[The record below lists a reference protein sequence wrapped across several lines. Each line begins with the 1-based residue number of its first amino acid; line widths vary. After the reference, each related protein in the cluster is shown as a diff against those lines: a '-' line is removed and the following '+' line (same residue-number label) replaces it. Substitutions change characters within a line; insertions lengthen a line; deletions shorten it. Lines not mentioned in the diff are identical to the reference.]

1 MIAPN
6 STEPPAQTFATRL
19 RSLRKS
25 KGLTQEDVATL
36 TSYSKRAIETWEER
50 TSVPKERVQFA
61 ILQSVRS
68 AKRKVSKRKETNDQ
82 RRV

>member
-1 MIAPN
+1 MITPN
-6 STEPPAQTFATRL
+6 PTAAEAQTFAARL

-68 AKRKVSKRKETNDQ
+68 AKRKVRKRKETK
-82 RRV
+82 